1 LQELLIYF
9 LVHLLAVAKRESP
22 ASKAGLAGFAEP
34 GAYNSGELEG
44 EREMLNWERDDLAF

>member
-9 LVHLLAVAKRESP
+9 LVHLLAIAKRESP

-44 EREMLNWERDDLAF
+44 EREMLNWERDDIAF